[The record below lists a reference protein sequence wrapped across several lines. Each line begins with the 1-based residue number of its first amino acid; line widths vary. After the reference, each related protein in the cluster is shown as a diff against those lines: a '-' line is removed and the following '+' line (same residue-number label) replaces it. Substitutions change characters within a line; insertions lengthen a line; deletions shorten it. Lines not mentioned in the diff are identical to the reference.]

1 MLGAVIGD
9 IVGSIYE
16 AHPIKTKDFDLFGP
30 GCRFTDDTVCTIA
43 VADALLSEGDF
54 AATLRAYVRR
64 YPDAGYG
71 GLFLRWALVD
81 EMPAYGSWGN
91 GAAMRVSPVG
101 YAATDADAAVDL
113 AARTAT
119 VSHDHATAIAGA
131 QAVALA
137 VWMGRRGASVDAI
150 RAELSTALGYDLTTS
165 VDGIRPGYSF
175 DASCAGTVPPAII
188 CALEALDFEDAVR
201 NAVSLGGDSDTL
213 ACIAGAIAEPLF
225 GIPAAIA
232 AEAHRYLDNHL
243 AGVVERF
250 RRAHP

>member
-16 AHPIKTKDFDLFGP
+16 AQPIKTKGFELFGP
-30 GCRFTDDTVCTIA
+30 GCRFTDDTVCTVA
-43 VADALLSEGDF
+43 VADALLSERDF

-71 GLFLRWALVD
+71 GLFLQWALAD
-81 EMPAYGSWGN
+81 DMPAYGSWGN

-101 YAATDADAAVDL
+101 HAAADTAAVLDL
-113 AARTAT
+113 AARTAV
-119 VSHDHATAIAGA
+119 VSHDHASAVAGA

-137 VWMGRRGASVDAI
+137 VWLARRGTAAAAI
-150 RAELSTALGYDLTTS
+150 RTRLSAAFGYDLTAS
-165 VDGIRPGYSF
+165 VDGIRAGYGF
-175 DASCAGTVPPAII
+175 DVSSDGTVPPAVI
-188 CALEALDFEDAVR
+188 CALEAADFEDAVR

-225 GIPAAIA
+225 GIPSALAAVA
-232 AEAHRYLDNHL
+232 RRYLDNHL
-243 AGVVERF
+243 ADVVERF
-250 RRAHP
+250 QRTYP